1 MMSGAAGTVNAL
13 TSRDSWPLMKSQTGP
28 LAWIS
33 GHRFSPRLRS
43 LASMKA
49 ALTVNDN
56 EASGASL
63 AKLCVWVSRETPPIG
78 ASGRLPLPSGA
89 SAPAQ
94 YVTPSADDAICP
106 VAMPSG
112 GSDVPSRSMMSVSR
126 KANPKSCSSCSGPP
140 TWNVGVQLDELQ
152 RVAAVL
158 AEGPFADR
166 LASSQRRK
174 RCRRRV
180 VRFGRRRR
188 RLRGGGCRF
197 TGRGGGRFRRG
208 DVAGTLVRAGTLV
221 AGTGTTTLVSG
232 AGPLVGGMVVL
243 VGADSARGMQ
253 ATSTAPSRAAIQTRG
268 ENPPRWGRFE
278 RRVGFTAVA
287 P

>member
-1 MMSGAAGTVNAL
+1 
-13 TSRDSWPLMKSQTGP
+13 MKSQTGP

-33 GHRFSPRLRS
+33 GHRFSPKLRS

-126 KANPKSCSSCSGPP
+126 KANPKSCSSWSGPP
-140 TWNVGVQLDELQ
+140 TWKSEFSSTSSNASPRYSLKVHSRIGSPRASGGRVVVVVSSGSVV
-152 RVAAVL
+152 VAAGSEVVGAASL
-158 AEGPFADR
+158 VEGADG
-166 LASSQRRK
+166 S
-174 RCRRRV
+174 
-180 VRFGRRRR
+180 
-188 RLRGGGCRF
+188 
-197 TGRGGGRFRRG
+197 
-208 DVAGTLVRAGTLV
+208 DVGTLPGAVV
-221 AGTGTTTLVSG
+221 AGTGTTTLVAG

-268 ENPPRWGRFE
+268 ENPPRRGRFE